1 MSAVDQVTQ
10 RTASAAEEL
19 ASTAEEMA
27 AQAESLQQLVGVF
40 IMDASRAELPSATA
54 VPHAQR
60 VQLQGVRTTKPSNTA
75 TGNGNGNGDGNG
87 KGKTRVLAEADSHFS
102 RF

>member
-1 MSAVDQVTQ
+1 VTQ

-27 AQAESLQQLVGVF
+27 AQAESLQQLVSFFKLSQAERSHAVTPVVTPAQPKPGKPRK
-40 IMDASRAELPSATA
+40 SREWYA
-54 VPHAQR
+54 VPQSFQA
-60 VQLQGVRTTKPSNTA
+60 PSHS
-75 TGNGNGNGDGNG
+75 GNG
-87 KGKTRVLAEADSHFS
+87 KSKDKEAASDDERHFS